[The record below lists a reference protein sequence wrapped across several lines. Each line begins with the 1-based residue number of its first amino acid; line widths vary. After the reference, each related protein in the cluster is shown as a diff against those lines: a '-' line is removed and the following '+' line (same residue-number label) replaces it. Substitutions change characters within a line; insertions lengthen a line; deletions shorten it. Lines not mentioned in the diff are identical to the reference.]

1 MGDGIK
7 YNIDEV
13 AEDGEPIAPV
23 QNARKFINQCRVI
36 VRDNIPITIREW
48 NKPKEDRGVSYVDE
62 RSKNLLWDTLMS
74 HFNLPEGLTDGQ
86 RLKVKQ
92 FALKKMATQFQTWKK
107 RLYSDYLKAEKKT
120 PEFTGALEKIKDHWD
135 VFVKYKE
142 SDEAKERSRKNKINA
157 AKKEYHH
164 VLGTGG
170 YKRGVPKW
178 EAVEAK
184 MLAEGVIPAK

>member
-7 YNIDEV
+7 FNIDEV

-23 QNARKFINQCRVI
+23 NNVRKFINQCGVI

-74 HFNLPEGLTDGQ
+74 HFNLPKGFTDGQ

-92 FALKKMATQFQTWKK
+92 FALKKMATQF
-107 RLYSDYLKAEKKT
+107 
-120 PEFTGALEKIKDHWD
+120 
-135 VFVKYKE
+135 
-142 SDEAKERSRKNKINA
+142 
-157 AKKEYHH
+157 
-164 VLGTGG
+164 
-170 YKRGVPKW
+170 
-178 EAVEAK
+178 
-184 MLAEGVIPAK
+184 